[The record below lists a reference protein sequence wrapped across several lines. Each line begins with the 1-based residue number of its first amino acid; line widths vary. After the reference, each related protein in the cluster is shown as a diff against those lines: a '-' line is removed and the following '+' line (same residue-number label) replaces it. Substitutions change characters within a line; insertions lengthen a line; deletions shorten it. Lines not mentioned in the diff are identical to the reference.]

1 MPGGGIDPNL
11 EAALQTESRHPHH
24 EPEPPASF
32 RRQQLWVAVAIAV
45 IVLGGALYLVW
56 R

>member
-1 MPGGGIDPNL
+1 MTGGIDPNL

-24 EPEPPASF
+24 EPEPPLSF
-32 RRQQLWVAVAIAV
+32 RRQQLWVALVIGAV
-45 IVLGGALYLVW
+45 VFGLVFYLTL

>member
-1 MPGGGIDPNL
+1 MPGGIDPNL

-24 EPEPPASF
+24 ESEPPPSF
-32 RRQQLWVAVAIAV
+32 RRQQLWVALVIGAV
-45 IVLGGALYLVW
+45 VLGLAVCLTL